1 MLAVRAYSAAGG
13 GYTASLVLKGVTAQ
27 DKLNQDETSTA
38 GYQMLDL
45 RMSKEL
51 RLAKGQQLT
60 ISLLGKNLLAEV
72 ARNHTSFVKDEVPLA
87 GRNIGLKVNL
97 SL

>member
-1 MLAVRAYSAAGG
+1 
-13 GYTASLVLKGVTAQ
+13 VLKGVLAQ

>member
-1 MLAVRAYSAAGG
+1 
-13 GYTASLVLKGVTAQ
+13 VLKGVLAQ

-60 ISLLGKNLLAEV
+60 ISLFGKNLLDEV

-87 GRNIGLKVNL
+87 GRNIGLKVSL

>member
-1 MLAVRAYSAAGG
+1 M
-13 GYTASLVLKGVTAQ
+13 LKGVLAQ

-60 ISLLGKNLLAEV
+60 ISLFGKNLLVEV

-87 GRNIGLKVNL
+87 GRNIGLKVSL